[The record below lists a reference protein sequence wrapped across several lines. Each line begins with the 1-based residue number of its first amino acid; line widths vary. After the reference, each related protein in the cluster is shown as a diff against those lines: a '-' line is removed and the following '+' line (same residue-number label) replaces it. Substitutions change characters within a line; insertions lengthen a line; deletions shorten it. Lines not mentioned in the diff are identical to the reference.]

1 MSIIAV
7 LVLTVAARSA
17 NAFCTPTQNSCQIQS
32 DPFVQPF
39 IGETFSLENAG
50 QFFAVD
56 SAEMKV
62 QVNIVS
68 TFAPNLKKE
77 VHVVNELRYSCGGSA
92 PQTFTTRALTGKG
105 PMTLSCDIG
114 TCARTT
120 CRVVILPGLDPVPN
134 VQIQQIQYMGT
145 RGNGGLCFQNDRQ
158 CQTVSGGGERPRPI
172 EPTRPIEPIRPRPN
186 TPSRPIE
193 TPRPNRPYEPSRPNR
208 PYEPSRPCSS
218 CGGNSIE
225 IIEQPVTVY
234 EVILVPEVIEIVPR
248 ICESFGLSYSL
259 GTEFFEQ
266 VLTSSSYGG
275 YYNSYV
281 RAANVDQKDSQTQAA
296 FLIGNMTS
304 LFSKD
309 VLSASDAGK
318 ATSQLAVQFD
328 VTEGH
333 VSKLAEGVVDAL
345 KGTSKDVDTT
355 SVFKNFMALGK
366 AASTNAEQ
374 LAPPTEAEPTG
385 NSQNVLLSGASGTT
399 VAAAL
404 SLILLALL

>member
-1 MSIIAV
+1 MSIIAA
-7 LVLTVAARSA
+7 LVLTVAASSA

-62 QVNIVS
+62 QVNVVS

-77 VHVVNELRYSCGGSA
+77 VLVVNELRYSCGGSA
-92 PQTFTTRALTGKG
+92 PQTFTTRALAGKG
-105 PMTLSCDIG
+105 PMTLSCDVG

-145 RGNGGLCFQNDRQ
+145 KGNGGLCFQNDRQ
-158 CQTVSGGGERPRPI
+158 CQTVSGGGEKPRPI

-186 TPSRPIE
+186 TPIRPIG
-193 TPRPNRPYEPSRPNR
+193 TPRPYEPSRPNR

-218 CGGNSIE
+218 CNTGETIE
-225 IIEQPVTVY
+225 IIKQPVTVY
-234 EVILVPEVIEIVPR
+234 EVVLVPEVIEIVPR

-266 VLTSSSYGG
+266 VLTSRSYGG
-275 YYNSYV
+275 YYKSYV
-281 RAANVDQKDSQTQAA
+281 RAANVDQKESQTQAA

-309 VLSASDAGK
+309 VLSTADAGK
-318 ATSQLAVQFD
+318 AVSQLAVQFD

-355 SVFKNFMALGK
+355 SVFKNFMALSK

-374 LAPPTEAEPTG
+374 SASPSGEPIG

-399 VAAAL
+399 VAATL
-404 SLILLALL
+404 SLILFALL

>member
-158 CQTVSGGGERPRPI
+158 CQVTK
-172 EPTRPIEPIRPRPN
+172 
-186 TPSRPIE
+186 
-193 TPRPNRPYEPSRPNR
+193 
-208 PYEPSRPCSS
+208 SS
-218 CGGNSIE
+218 
-225 IIEQPVTVY
+225 
-234 EVILVPEVIEIVPR
+234 
-248 ICESFGLSYSL
+248 F
-259 GTEFFEQ
+259 
-266 VLTSSSYGG
+266 
-275 YYNSYV
+275 
-281 RAANVDQKDSQTQAA
+281 
-296 FLIGNMTS
+296 
-304 LFSKD
+304 
-309 VLSASDAGK
+309 
-318 ATSQLAVQFD
+318 
-328 VTEGH
+328 
-333 VSKLAEGVVDAL
+333 
-345 KGTSKDVDTT
+345 
-355 SVFKNFMALGK
+355 
-366 AASTNAEQ
+366 
-374 LAPPTEAEPTG
+374 
-385 NSQNVLLSGASGTT
+385 
-399 VAAAL
+399 
-404 SLILLALL
+404 